1 VERSRDFGGPWLGL
15 QLLRRLELIDFLE
28 EIMPCTRAEIP
39 WPRMAAVLVLYRW
52 CRPSSELY
60 IVEHLYKHTAI
71 ADLLGIPSRKINEQR
86 LYRAL
91 DKVLAHREALQ
102 IFLKN
107 RRRCVTRPDEHQA
120 ILLHRLGLNLPS
132 NLPVTDEKLGRM

>member
-39 WPRMAAVLVLYRW
+39 WPRMAAVLVLCRW